1 MAAESH
7 FTRVHPERSSESR
20 VCAEPVATPGVDVV
34 RQRAMQA
41 AEYYHKK
48 VRTGSVSSGSGTDMA
63 AGGDTYQM
71 NSHPPGGS
79 TPGKQSLDSSDAS
92 ETDALRAGVTP
103 ASSDTYYKQ
112 KLRAGFIDL
121 RNSYNEKFRTRSSAS
136 LGHRTFTAPANFEEP
151 TNSSGGRS
159 NRTQQS
165 QISGP
170 PGRRKR
176 SGDQGYGLGQRQTC
190 SERRGLHRSNSSLE
204 LEHGQQEFLP
214 EDVAAPTGNMR
225 RDYGSA
231 NSLDVMSN
239 SGESF
244 FAMLQDY
251 HNENLDQRAA
261 APPSINELLRGRVD
275 LNKNAGAPLAPQF
288 HNRVSYPQS
297 KPALNG
303 TAVAVSESAVD
314 PSASPK
320 MGAKLQQKNKER
332 KPRAKT
338 MVAEASSGILRKIRG
353 ARSDA
358 ESVNKS
364 MSDNSLD
371 DGRPEDRQ
379 KRKAFVHFDCQS
391 ISVVLGDVIKRRTNV
406 EMTRRNTTTGASAAS
421 GTRGADTDD
430 LVSDDSDAGD
440 GKNSELLLS
449 CPFFR
454 NEIGGEE
461 EHMICLNRVTA
472 QKRSRQL
479 LGCERGIESVLRPAA
494 CNGVTIL
501 DTSKNVQG
509 TSIPAVVSYQGL
521 VVEHVDHGAE
531 YYRTFFH
538 GFGEYYVQIS
548 RNSCELLEF
557 FLVFCGNEMFS
568 VHITLLKFKMNH
580 DQNLSHTHVC
590 SACSTRRRLV

>member
-1 MAAESH
+1 MYYRDSVKMAAENH
-7 FTRVHPERSSESR
+7 FARVNPLSERSSESHSG
-20 VCAEPVATPGVDVV
+20 AAPVATPAVEVV

-48 VRTGSVSSGSGTDMA
+48 VRTGSFSSGSGTEMA

-71 NSHPPGGS
+71 NSHPGGS
-79 TPGKQSLDSSDAS
+79 TAVKQPLDVSNAS

-121 RNSYNEKFRTRSSAS
+121 RNSYNEKFRTRGSAN
-136 LGHRTFTAPANFEEP
+136 LGHRTFTAPSEFGSQQSN
-151 TNSSGGRS
+151 NSGGRS
-159 NRTQQS
+159 ARGQQQS
-165 QISGP
+165 QNSGS

-176 SGDQGYGLGQRQTC
+176 GGDRGFGLGQRATR
-190 SERRGLHRSNSSLE
+190 SERRVLHRSNSSLE
-204 LEHGQQEFLP
+204 LEHNLQEFMP
-214 EDVAAPTGNMR
+214 EDASVSTSMLR

-231 NSLDVMSN
+231 NSLDMMSN

-251 HNENLDQRAA
+251 HNENVDQRAV
-261 APPSINELLRGRVD
+261 APPQINELLRGRLD
-275 LNKNAGAPLAPQF
+275 LNKNTNSTAAQF
-288 HNRVSYPQS
+288 QNRSSYPQS
-297 KPALNG
+297 KQAMNG
-303 TAVAVSESAVD
+303 TAVAVADAAVD
-314 PSASPK
+314 PSTSPK
-320 MGAKLQQKNKER
+320 MGAKMQPKGKER

-353 ARSDA
+353 TRSDT
-358 ESVNKS
+358 ESGNKS

-371 DGRPEDRQ
+371 EGRMEERQ
-379 KRKAFVHFDCQS
+379 KRKAFVHYDCQS
-391 ISVVLGDVIKRRTNV
+391 IGVVLGEVIKRRTNI

-421 GTRGADTDD
+421 GMRDTDD
-430 LVSDDSDAGD
+430 VLSDDTDTGD
-440 GKNSELLLS
+440 GKSNELLLS
-449 CPFFR
+449 CAFFR

-479 LGCERGIESVLRPAA
+479 LGDRERSMESVLRPAM

-501 DTSKNVQG
+501 DTSQSAQG
-509 TSIPAVVSYQGL
+509 MFNPAVVNHQGL
-521 VVEHVDHGAE
+521 VVEHVDHGAA

-538 GFGEYYVQIS
+538 GFGEYTAVFRCFVVS
-548 RNSCELLEF
+548 NLKEF
-557 FLVFCGNEMFS
+557 S
-568 VHITLLKFKMNH
+568 
-580 DQNLSHTHVC
+580 
-590 SACSTRRRLV
+590 

>member
-1 MAAESH
+1 MYYRDSVKMAAESH

-20 VCAEPVATPGVDVV
+20 VCVEPVATPAVEVV

-71 NSHPPGGS
+71 NSHPGGS

-121 RNSYNEKFRTRSSAS
+121 RNSYNEKFRTRGSAS

-151 TNSSGGRS
+151 TNSGGRS

-176 SGDQGYGLGQRQTC
+176 SGDQGYGLGQRTTC

-214 EDVAAPTGNMR
+214 EDVVAPTGNMR

-261 APPSINELLRGRVD
+261 APPRINELLRGRVD
-275 LNKNAGAPLAPQF
+275 LNKNTSTPQVAQF
-288 HNRVSYPQS
+288 QNRASYPQS

-303 TAVAVSESAVD
+303 TAVAVCESTVD

-320 MGAKLQQKNKER
+320 TGAKLQQKSKER

-353 ARSDA
+353 ARSDT
-358 ESVNKS
+358 ESGNKS

-391 ISVVLGDVIKRRTNV
+391 IGVVLGDVIKRRTTV

-421 GTRGADTDD
+421 GTRGTDTDD

-479 LGCERGIESVLRPAA
+479 LGDRERGAESVLRPAA

-509 TSIPAVVSYQGL
+509 TSIPAVVCYQGL

-538 GFGEYYVQIS
+538 GFGEYDVVIS
-548 RNSCELLEF
+548 RNSCESP
-557 FLVFCGNEMFS
+557 VFCENEMSS
-568 VHITLLKFKMNH
+568 VLN
-580 DQNLSHTHVC
+580 S
-590 SACSTRRRLV
+590 R